1 MKVFKTATLKPF
13 LLRSVPYLLA
23 VAAAF
28 GVVGVII
35 IMMGYD
41 PLAAFSTLIYVP
53 FGSVRGLIETL
64 IKFVPLLL
72 AALAFAIPFKA
83 GLFNIGGW
91 GQVMAGGMTTAVVGL
106 ALKDVPLPSLVFIPL
121 LLLAGF
127 LGGALW
133 ATVPAFLRT
142 RFEVKE
148 IVSTIMM
155 NFVALYLINFI
166 ATNEPWKDIYPGH
179 PTTLP
184 IPAASWLPKFGR
196 FHMGIIMAI
205 VVAIAVY
212 FLINR
217 LIAGYEIKAV
227 GANPT
232 AARVFGIGVKR
243 VMVISLIFGG
253 AMAGMAGAIEV
264 MGVQHRLLQGF
275 ELTGG
280 AHYGIFGILITLI
293 AAGNFIGIPFAA
305 FFISVLIVGADA
317 MQRTMGIPVELVF
330 ITQALLVLFIVWF
343 REVKLLKK

>member
-1 MKVFKTATLKPF
+1 MKVFKIATLKHF
-13 LLRSVPYLLA
+13 LPRLTPYLLA

-28 GVVGVII
+28 GVVGGII
-35 IMMGYD
+35 ALLGYN
-41 PLAAFSTLIYVP
+41 PLGALSTLISVP
-53 FGSVRGLIETL
+53 FGTTLGLMETL
-64 IKFVPLLL
+64 IKTVPLLL
-72 AALAFAIPFKA
+72 AALAFAIPYRA
-83 GLFNIGGW
+83 MLFNIGGG
-91 GQVMAGGMTTAVVGL
+91 GQIMLGGLTATVVGL

-133 ATVPAFLRT
+133 AAVPAFLRT

-184 IPAASWLPKFGR
+184 LPAASLLPQFGR
-196 FHMGIIMAI
+196 FHMGIIIAL

-212 FLINR
+212 FFMHR

-232 AARVFGIGVKR
+232 AARVFGISVKK
-243 VMVISLIFGG
+243 VILISLILGG
-253 AMAGMAGAIEV
+253 AVAGMAGAIEV
-264 MGVQHRLLQGF
+264 MAVQHRLVQGF

-293 AAGNFIGIPFAA
+293 AAGNLIGIPLAA
-305 FFISVLIVGADA
+305 FFISGLIVGADA

-330 ITQALLVLFIVWF
+330 ITQALLVLFVVWF
-343 REVKLLKK
+343 REVKRAKK